1 MSERHCESC
10 GVRLSPL
17 SSLWAHGICHSCYES
32 DDYYDEGEI
41 PEGMVI
47 CDRCN
52 GEGEVDCRCGG
63 DFCLCGAA
71 SELTCPV
78 CHGEEWITKER
89 WEKRAKAHREIMEA
103 LWGKPKS
110 DPAPER
116 TGSPSQAQ
124 TAFEQESNPQTERGT
139 E

>member
-1 MSERHCESC
+1 MRSA
-10 GVRLSPL
+10 P
-17 SSLWAHGICHSCYES
+17 YES
-32 DDYYDEGEI
+32 FEDFYDDEW
-41 PEGMVI
+41 PEGAVV

-63 DFCLCGAA
+63 DFCCCGAND
-71 SELTCPV
+71 ELTCPV
-78 CHGEEWITKER
+78 CHGEEYITKER

-110 DPAPER
+110 DPEAER

-124 TAFEQESNPQTERGT
+124 TVIEQSQTKKPNPQTERGT
-139 E
+139 END